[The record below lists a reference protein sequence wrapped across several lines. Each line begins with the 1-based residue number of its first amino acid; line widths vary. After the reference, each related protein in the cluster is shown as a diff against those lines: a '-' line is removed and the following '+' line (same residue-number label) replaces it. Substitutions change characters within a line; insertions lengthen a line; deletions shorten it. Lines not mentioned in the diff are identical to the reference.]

1 MLMMDHQQGAVTPGG
16 VTEMNKVVGG
26 GAMPTAAMMHS
37 MEYPWL
43 GQMAAFSMP
52 QPTPTSTAAAATL
65 LQVSLQSL
73 IIQSYLNSFI
83 QMQHQHHQQ
92 QQPHCRSIDELSN
105 GPDSPDSS
113 GKDGKKGDDR

>member
-1 MLMMDHQQGAVTPGG
+1 MMDHQQGAVTPGG

-65 LQVSLQSL
+65 LQVCLYDCVYHP
-73 IIQSYLNSFI
+73 IICSTHSDAAPAPPTTAAAAAAQP
-83 QMQHQHHQQ
+83 QH
-92 QQPHCRSIDELSN
+92 R
-105 GPDSPDSS
+105 
-113 GKDGKKGDDR
+113 

>member
-1 MLMMDHQQGAVTPGG
+1 MMDHQQGAVTPGG

-65 LQVSLQSL
+65 LQVRLYSCVSSNHISIHSDAAPAPTTAAAAQP
-73 IIQSYLNSFI
+73 
-83 QMQHQHHQQ
+83 QH
-92 QQPHCRSIDELSN
+92 R
-105 GPDSPDSS
+105 
-113 GKDGKKGDDR
+113 